1 MDQMQIFKQMMDF
14 NKAAFENTFKMMTML
29 QEQTEKM
36 TASTLEQ
43 ATWLPAEGKKA
54 MNDWLNAYKSGFE
67 NFKKTTDE
75 NFKKMESFVT
85 SGKK

>member
-1 MDQMQIFKQMMDF
+1 MDQTQIFKQMMDF
-14 NKAAFENTFKMMTML
+14 NKAAFENSFKMMTML

-36 TASTLEQ
+36 TTSMLEQ

-67 NFKKTTDE
+67 NFKKTADE